1 MSRVYTA
8 AQVAEQLQVKESW
21 LRARCEGR
29 EVPFTMLGGSYRFTP
44 EHVDAIVRQYEQT
57 PASRRSATR
66 AASPKGVTRLEARK
80 PRGANR
86 RSKTA

>member
-8 AQVAEQLQVKESW
+8 AQVAEQLQIKESW

-29 EVPFTMLGGSYRFTP
+29 EVPFTMLGGSYRFTDAHI
-44 EHVDAIVRQYEQT
+44 EAIVRQYEQA
-57 PASRRSATR
+57 PASRRPVPR
-66 AASPKGVTRLEARK
+66 AASPKGVTRLESRK

-86 RSKTA
+86 RSRTA

>member
-8 AQVAEQLQVKESW
+8 AQVAEQLQIKESW

-29 EVPFTMLGGSYRFTP
+29 EVPFTMLGGSYRFTDAHI
-44 EHVDAIVRQYEQT
+44 EAIVRQYEQT
-57 PASRRSATR
+57 PASRRPVPR

-86 RSKTA
+86 RSRTA

>member
-8 AQVAEQLQVKESW
+8 RAGRRAASDQKVVAPCP
-21 LRARCEGR
+21 LRGARSVHDARR
-29 EVPFTMLGGSYRFTP
+29 ELPVHDAHI
-44 EHVDAIVRQYEQT
+44 EAIVRQYEQT
-57 PASRRSATR
+57 PASAEPVPR

-86 RSKTA
+86 RSRTA